1 MRARILRALT
11 RVILAAS
18 IATTAAAQTAF
29 DITTVPRMPGFSDVI
44 VAGTNVIYLSPETP
58 DATGKALRAL
68 LQAQGWTLFDSP
80 PFEDRDEQSF
90 EQQKF
95 IRGADAISV
104 YTVTA
109 PARDNRT
116 SVQYSLIPLPAAL
129 PIPKD
134 ATRLGYS
141 MTAPHLEA
149 FSSQKPAELLDF
161 YTAELGKSGWQR
173 WTMPNNKLDP
183 SKADSVRTHFVK
195 DSEKPLLLTASSAKD
210 GRSYVYLKA
219 VSQDEMMLDYAP
231 KAEAPKAEAEAEAA
245 PTTPPPA
252 AASDEDN
259 TDEKFADLVQGL
271 IKEAMKPVPKAE
283 KKAEEKA
290 AVVPIAVLANNTTPL
305 PLPET
310 ATEIEHDGED
320 GTLEFESA
328 SNVPSLAA
336 FYREQMKAQ
345 GWKEK
350 RGIMNSDR
358 LTTLDFSKG
367 KDERLLFTIHNM
379 TRFVDVSIRGDS
391 LKTADAKPTA
401 TDAAASSSDTTSE
414 ASQESV
420 KQYALDELEVAES
433 AALPVP
439 KPNTSV
445 GSTKSKFFYS
455 AMATVQT
462 SIDTIVAF
470 YRRELPKRDITED
483 TSAARI
489 TASDATLKFTTKE
502 GPAVLKVTHKD
513 GYSNIEL
520 TVSQKSK
527 AEASGLMPKAG
538 YVKILFGN
546 IEETPGEIT
555 IGGKTFNV
563 KAGER
568 AEDPNSSPSI
578 EMKPGKHAFTVKSK
592 GKPAQKD
599 EHQFNAGEI
608 WGILIGPGGGLPL
621 PMYQTGE

>member
-1 MRARILRALT
+1 MRAIGNCFARFI
-11 RVILAAS
+11 VLAALFVTAPN
-18 IATTAAAQTAF
+18 IAIADQAF
-29 DITTVPRMPGFSDVI
+29 DIKAVPRIDGASDLI
-44 VAGTNVIYLSPETP
+44 VAGTNVIYVSPETP
-58 DATGKALRAL
+58 EATGKKLREIL
-68 LQAQGWTLFDSP
+68 LADGWYLFDSP
-80 PFEDRDEQSF
+80 PFEDRDETSF

-109 PARDNRT
+109 PAQNNRT
-116 SVQYSLIPLPAAL
+116 SVQYSLIPIPAVL

-134 ATRLGYS
+134 ATRLGFS
-141 MTAPHLEA
+141 ITGPHLEA
-149 FSSQKPAELLDF
+149 FSSQMPQELLEF

-173 WTMPNNKLDP
+173 WTTPNNKLDP
-183 SKADSVRTHFVK
+183 SKADHVRTHFVK
-195 DSEKPLLLTASSAKD
+195 DSANPLLLTASTAKD

-219 VSQDEMMLDYAP
+219 VSHEEMMLDYAP
-231 KAEAPKAEAEAEAA
+231 KTAEAPAAEEPA
-245 PTTPPPA
+245 PPPSPQA
-252 AASDEDN
+252 AESDDD

-271 IKEAMKPVPKAE
+271 VKEAMKPVPKAE
-283 KKAEEKA
+283 KKDAAEKA
-290 AVVPIAVLANNTTPL
+290 SVVSVALLANNAAPL

-310 ATEIEHDGED
+310 ASEIEHDGED
-320 GTLEFESA
+320 GTLEFESS

-336 FYREQMKAQ
+336 FYREQMKAL

-391 LKTADAKPTA
+391 LKTAQATADAGPTP
-401 TDAAASSSDTTSE
+401 SSG
-414 ASQESV
+414 ESIELPADPV
-420 KQYALDELEVAES
+420 KQYALEELEVVES

-439 KPNTSV
+439 KPNTSI

-455 AMATVQT
+455 AMASVQANVE
-462 SIDTIVAF
+462 TIVAF
-470 YRRELPKRDITED
+470 YRRELPKRDMTED
-483 TSAARI
+483 ASVARI
-489 TASDATLKFTTKE
+489 TANDATLKFASKE
-502 GPAVLKVTHKD
+502 GPVTLKVTHKD
-513 GYSNIEL
+513 GQSNIEL
-520 TVSQKSK
+520 TVSQKAK
-527 AEASGLMPKAG
+527 AEASGMMPKAG

-546 IEETPGEIT
+546 IEEAPGEIT
-555 IGGKTFNV
+555 IGGKTFKV

-568 AEDPNSSPSI
+568 AEDPNTSPSI
-578 EMKPGKHAFTVKSK
+578 EMKPGKHAFTVKAK

-621 PMYQTGE
+621 PMYQSGN

>member
-1 MRARILRALT
+1 MRARILRVVAC
-11 RVILAAS
+11 AAFAVS
-18 IATTAAAQTAF
+18 AVASTGSAETAF
-29 DITTVPRMPGFSDVI
+29 DITSVPRMPGFSDVI
-44 VAGTNVIYLSPETP
+44 VAGPNVIYISPETP
-58 DATGKALRAL
+58 AESGKAIRAL

-80 PFEDRDEQSF
+80 PFEDRDEENY

-104 YTVTA
+104 YTVIA
-109 PARDNRT
+109 PARGNRT
-116 SVQYSLIPLPAAL
+116 SVQYSLIPIPAAL

-134 ATRLGYS
+134 AARLGFS
-141 MTAPHLEA
+141 ITGPHLEA
-149 FSSQKPAELLDF
+149 FSSQKPAELLEF

-173 WTMPNNKLDP
+173 WTTPNNKLDS
-183 SKADSVRTHFVK
+183 SKPDSVRTHFVK
-195 DSEKPLLLTASSAKD
+195 DSQNPLLLTASTAKD

-219 VSQDEMMLDYAP
+219 VSHEEMMLDYAP
-231 KAEAPKAEAEAEAA
+231 KTAEAPAAEEPA
-245 PTTPPPA
+245 PA
-252 AASDEDN
+252 AAPQAAESNDD
-259 TDEKFADLVQGL
+259 TDEEFADLVQGL
-271 IKEAMKPVPKAE
+271 VKEAMKPVPKAE

-290 AVVPIAVLANNTTPL
+290 AVVPVALLANNTAPL

-310 ATEIEHDGED
+310 ASEIEHDGED

-336 FYREQMKAQ
+336 FYREQMKAL

-391 LKTADAKPTA
+391 LKTAQATADSVPTP
-401 TDAAASSSDTTSE
+401 SSG
-414 ASQESV
+414 ESIELPAEPV
-420 KQYALDELEVAES
+420 KQYALEDLEVVES

-439 KPNTSV
+439 KPNNSI

-455 AMATVQT
+455 AMASVPA
-462 SIDTIVAF
+462 SVETIVAF
-470 YRRELPKRDITED
+470 YRRELPKRDMTED
-483 TSAARI
+483 ESVARI
-489 TASDATLKFTTKE
+489 AANDATLKFASKE
-502 GPAVLKVTHKD
+502 GPVTLKVTHKD
-513 GYSNIEL
+513 GQSNIEL
-520 TVSQKSK
+520 TVSQKAK
-527 AEASGLMPKAG
+527 AEASGMMPKAG

-546 IEETPGEIT
+546 IEEAPGEIT
-555 IGGKTFNV
+555 IGGKTFKV

-568 AEDPNSSPSI
+568 AEDPNTSPSI
-578 EMKPGKHAFTVKSK
+578 EMKPGKHAFTVKAK
-592 GKPAQKD
+592 GKAAQKD

-621 PMYQTGE
+621 PMYQSGD